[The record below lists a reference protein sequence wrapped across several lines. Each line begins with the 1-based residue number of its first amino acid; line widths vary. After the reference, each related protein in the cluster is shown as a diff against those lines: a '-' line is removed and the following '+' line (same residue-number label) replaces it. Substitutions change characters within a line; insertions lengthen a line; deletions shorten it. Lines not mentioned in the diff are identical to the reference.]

1 MIFLRPLSKTML
13 NEIYGPLKSGTD
25 IRGTAAEGVPG
36 EDVNLTDEVLTAIA
50 YGFAAWLYENVA
62 PSYGELYTVAVGHD
76 SRVSAERIKAAVVPA
91 LLDCGISVKDCGL
104 ASTPAMF
111 MTTVDFECD
120 ASIEITASHHPW
132 NKNGLKFF
140 TRKGG
145 LEGSD
150 IEAILTNAQYDVKPD
165 IPDDMPNGEYTEEN
179 YMNIYAQTLREKICA
194 DVNSDDYARPLRGF
208 KIVVDAGNGVG
219 GFYAEKVLAPL
230 GADVEGSQ
238 FLEPDGMFP
247 NHVPNP
253 ENPAAMAAIQKA
265 VIENHADLGVIF
277 DTDVDRAACVAA
289 SGEEINRNAL
299 IALASVIA
307 LEGNEGGTI
316 VTDSVTSSG
325 LKKFLEEDLGAK
337 HHRFK
342 RGYKNVINEAKRLNR
357 EECVNSPLAIETS
370 GHAAMRENYF
380 LDDGAYLITK
390 IIIKAAQLKKEDR
403 TLDSLIE
410 NLKQPVEAG
419 EYRIKILDPDFKAYG
434 MKVLEDFE
442 AWLRENDAYEVAN
455 DSFEG
460 VRATKTEAEGWMLL
474 RLSVHDPILP
484 LNIETDKEGSL
495 TELKS
500 DARGFLSRYEMLDIS
515 ALLN

>member
-1 MIFLRPLSKTML
+1 ML
-13 NEIYGPLKSGTD
+13 NEIFAPLKSGTD
-25 IRGTAAEGVPG
+25 IRGTAVNGVPG
-36 EDVNLTDEVLTAIA
+36 EYINLSDDTLEAIA
-50 YGFAAWLYENVA
+50 YGFAAWLYENVT
-62 PSYGELYTVAVGHD
+62 PNYGELYNVAIGHD
-76 SRVSAERIKAAVVPA
+76 SRISADHIKSIIIPP
-91 LLDCGISVKDCGL
+91 LLDCGINIKDCGL
-104 ASTPAMF
+104 SSTPAMF
-111 MTTVDFECD
+111 MTTVDFDCD

-140 TRKGG
+140 TRRGG

-165 IPDDMPNGEYTEEN
+165 LPEDMPKGECTEAN
-179 YMNIYAQTLREKICA
+179 YMNTYAKTLREKICEE
-194 DVNSDDYARPLRGF
+194 VNSDDYARPLRDF

-230 GADVEGSQ
+230 GADIDGSQ
-238 FLEPDGMFP
+238 FLEPDGRFP

-253 ENPAAMAAIQKA
+253 ENKAAMDSISKA
-265 VIENHADLGVIF
+265 VLDNGADLGVIY

-316 VTDSVTSSG
+316 VTDSVTSAG
-325 LKKFLEEDLGAK
+325 LKKFIEEDLGGK

-357 EECVNSPLAIETS
+357 DECVNSPLAIETS

-380 LDDGAYLITK
+380 LDDGAYLVTK
-390 IIIKAAQLKKEDR
+390 IIITAAKLRREGR
-403 TLDSLIE
+403 TLESLIE
-410 NLKQPVEAG
+410 NLKQPVEAE
-419 EYRIKILDPDFKAYG
+419 EYRVKILDPDFKAYG
-434 MKVLEDFE
+434 QKVLEEFE
-442 AWLRENDAYEVAN
+442 AWLRSNDEYEVAN

-460 VRATKTEAEGWMLL
+460 VRATKPSAEGWMLL

-484 LNIETDKEGSL
+484 LNIESDKEGGCADL
-495 TELKS
+495 LA
-500 DARGFLSRYEMLDIS
+500 DARTFLANYDKLDIS
-515 ALLN
+515 TL

>member
-1 MIFLRPLSKTML
+1 ML
-13 NEIYGPLKSGTD
+13 NEIFAPLKSGTD
-25 IRGTAAEGVPG
+25 IRGTAINGVPG
-36 EDVNLTDEVLTAIA
+36 EYINLSDDTLEAIA
-50 YGFAAWLYENVA
+50 YGFAAWLYENVT
-62 PSYGELYTVAVGHD
+62 PNYGELYNVAIGHD
-76 SRVSAERIKAAVVPA
+76 SRISADHIKSIIIPP
-91 LLDCGISVKDCGL
+91 LLDCGINIKDCGL
-104 ASTPAMF
+104 SSTPAMF
-111 MTTVDFECD
+111 MTTVDFDCD

-140 TRKGG
+140 TRRGG

-165 IPDDMPNGEYTEEN
+165 LPEDMPKGECTEAN
-179 YMNIYAQTLREKICA
+179 YMNTYAKTLREKICEE
-194 DVNSDDYARPLRGF
+194 VNSDDYARPLRDF

-230 GADVEGSQ
+230 GADIEGSQ
-238 FLEPDGMFP
+238 FLEPDGRFP

-253 ENPAAMAAIQKA
+253 ENKAAMDSISKA
-265 VIENHADLGVIF
+265 VLDNGADLGVIF

-316 VTDSVTSSG
+316 VTDSVTSAG
-325 LKKFLEEDLGAK
+325 LKKFIEEDLGGK

-357 EECVNSPLAIETS
+357 DECVNSPLAIETS

-380 LDDGAYLITK
+380 LDDGAYLVTK
-390 IIIKAAQLKKEDR
+390 IIITAAKLRREGR
-403 TLDSLIE
+403 TLESLIE
-410 NLKQPVEAG
+410 NLKQPVEAE
-419 EYRIKILDPDFKAYG
+419 EYRVKILDPDFKAYG
-434 MKVLEDFE
+434 QKVLEEFE
-442 AWLRENDAYEVAN
+442 AWLRSNDEYEVAN

-460 VRATKTEAEGWMLL
+460 VRATKPSAEGWMLL

-484 LNIETDKEGSL
+484 LNIESDKEGGCADL
-495 TELKS
+495 LA
-500 DARGFLSRYEMLDIS
+500 DARTFLANYDKLDIS
-515 ALLN
+515 TL

>member
-1 MIFLRPLSKTML
+1 ML
-13 NEIYGPLKSGTD
+13 NEIFAPLKSGTD
-25 IRGTAAEGVPG
+25 IRGTAVNGVPG
-36 EDVNLTDEVLTAIA
+36 EYINLSDDTLEAIA
-50 YGFAAWLYENVA
+50 YGFAAWLYENVM
-62 PSYGELYTVAVGHD
+62 PNYGELYNVAIGHD
-76 SRVSAERIKAAVVPA
+76 SRISADHIKSIIIPP
-91 LLDCGISVKDCGL
+91 LLDCGINIKDCGL
-104 ASTPAMF
+104 SSTPAMF
-111 MTTVDFECD
+111 MTTVDFDCD

-140 TRKGG
+140 TRRGG

-165 IPDDMPNGEYTEEN
+165 LPEDMPKGECTEAN
-179 YMNIYAQTLREKICA
+179 YMNTYAKTLREKICEE
-194 DVNSDDYARPLRGF
+194 VNSDDYARPLRDF

-230 GADVEGSQ
+230 GADIEGSQ
-238 FLEPDGMFP
+238 FLEPDGRFP

-253 ENPAAMAAIQKA
+253 ENKAAMDSISKA
-265 VIENHADLGVIF
+265 VLDNGADLGVIF

-316 VTDSVTSSG
+316 VTDSVTSAG
-325 LKKFLEEDLGAK
+325 LKKFIEEDLGGK

-357 EECVNSPLAIETS
+357 DECVNSPLAIETS

-380 LDDGAYLITK
+380 LDDGAYLVTK
-390 IIIKAAQLKKEDR
+390 IIITAAKLRREGR
-403 TLDSLIE
+403 TLESLIE
-410 NLKQPVEAG
+410 NLKQPVEAE
-419 EYRIKILDPDFKAYG
+419 EYRVKILDPDFKAYG
-434 MKVLEDFE
+434 QKVLEEFDS
-442 AWLRENDAYEVAN
+442 WLRSNDDYEVAN

-460 VRATKTEAEGWMLL
+460 VRATKPSAEGWMLL

-484 LNIETDKEGSL
+484 LNIETDKEGGCADL
-495 TELKS
+495 LA
-500 DARGFLSRYEMLDIS
+500 DARTFLANYDKLDIS
-515 ALLN
+515 TL

>member
-1 MIFLRPLSKTML
+1 ML
-13 NEIYGPLKSGTD
+13 DEIYGPLKSGTD
-25 IRGTAAEGVPG
+25 IRGTAVAGVLG
-36 EDVNLTDEVLTAIA
+36 EDVNLTDEALTAIS
-50 YGFAAWLYENVA
+50 YGFAAWLYENVI
-62 PSYGELYTVAVGHD
+62 PQSGELFTVAIGHD
-76 SRVSAERIKAAVVPA
+76 SRVSAERIKTAVLPP
-91 LLDCGISVKDCGL
+91 LLDCGINIKDCGL
-104 ASTPAMF
+104 CSTPAMF
-111 MTTVDFECD
+111 MTTVDFGCD

-140 TRKGG
+140 IRKGG

-150 IEAILTNAQYDVKPD
+150 IEAILTNAQYEVKPEL
-165 IPDDMPNGEYTEEN
+165 PADMPKGEIEEVN
-179 YMNIYAQTLREKICA
+179 YMTNYAQMLREKICA
-194 DVNSDDYARPLRGF
+194 DVNADDYSRPLRGF
-208 KIVVDAGNGVG
+208 HIVVDAGNGVG

-230 GADVEGSQ
+230 GADIEGSQ

-247 NHVPNP
+247 NHIPNP
-253 ENPAAMAAIQKA
+253 ENKVAMAAISKA
-265 VIENHADLGVIF
+265 VLDNNADLGVIF

-289 SGEEINRNAL
+289 DGKEINRNAL

-325 LKKFLEEDLGAK
+325 LKTFIEDTLGGK

-342 RGYKNVINEAKRLNR
+342 RGYKNVINESKRLNM

-380 LDDGAYLITK
+380 LDDGAYLMTK
-390 IIIKAAQLKKEDR
+390 IIIKAAQMQKEGR

-410 NLKQPVEAG
+410 DLTEPVEAE
-419 EYRIKILDPDFKAYG
+419 EYRIKILDPDFKSYG
-434 MKVLEDFE
+434 NMVLDELDK
-442 AWLRENDAYEVAN
+442 WLRDNEAYVVAN

-460 VRATKTEAEGWMLL
+460 VRATKTDADGWMLL

-484 LNIETDKEGSL
+484 LNIETNKDGGVQDIL
-495 TELKS
+495 L
-500 DARGFLSRYEMLDIS
+500 DAKGFLAGFDKLDIS
-515 ALLN
+515 ALG

>member
-1 MIFLRPLSKTML
+1 ML
-13 NEIYGPLKSGTD
+13 NEIFAPLKSGTD
-25 IRGTAAEGVPG
+25 IRGTAVNGVPG
-36 EDVNLTDEVLTAIA
+36 EYINLSDDTLEAIA
-50 YGFAAWLYENVA
+50 YGFAAWLYENVM
-62 PSYGELYTVAVGHD
+62 PNYGELYNVAIGHD
-76 SRVSAERIKAAVVPA
+76 SRISADHIKSIIIPP
-91 LLDCGISVKDCGL
+91 LLDCGINIKDCGL
-104 ASTPAMF
+104 SSTPAMF
-111 MTTVDFECD
+111 MTTVDFDCD

-140 TRKGG
+140 TRRGG

-165 IPDDMPNGEYTEEN
+165 LPEDMPKGECTEAN
-179 YMNIYAQTLREKICA
+179 YMNTYAKTLREKICEE
-194 DVNSDDYARPLRGF
+194 VNSDDYARPLRDF

-230 GADVEGSQ
+230 GADIEGSQ
-238 FLEPDGMFP
+238 FLEPDGRFP

-253 ENPAAMAAIQKA
+253 ENKAAMDSISKA
-265 VIENHADLGVIF
+265 VLDNGADLGVIF

-316 VTDSVTSSG
+316 VTDSVTSAG
-325 LKKFLEEDLGAK
+325 LKKFIEEDLGGK

-357 EECVNSPLAIETS
+357 DECVNSPLAIETS

-380 LDDGAYLITK
+380 LDDGAYLVTK
-390 IIIKAAQLKKEDR
+390 IIITAAKLRREGR
-403 TLDSLIE
+403 TLESLIE
-410 NLKQPVEAG
+410 NLKQPVEAE
-419 EYRIKILDPDFKAYG
+419 EYRVKILDPDFKAYG
-434 MKVLEDFE
+434 LKVLEEFE
-442 AWLRENDAYEVAN
+442 AWLRSNDDYEVAN

-460 VRATKTEAEGWMLL
+460 VRATKPSAEGWMLL

-484 LNIETDKEGSL
+484 LNIESDKEGGCADL
-495 TELKS
+495 LA
-500 DARGFLSRYEMLDIS
+500 DARTFLANYDKLDIS
-515 ALLN
+515 TL

>member
-1 MIFLRPLSKTML
+1 ML
-13 NEIYGPLKSGTD
+13 NEIFAPLKSGTD
-25 IRGTAAEGVPG
+25 IRGTAVNGVPG
-36 EDVNLTDEVLTAIA
+36 EYINLSDDTLEAIA
-50 YGFAAWLYENVA
+50 YGFAAWLYENVM
-62 PSYGELYTVAVGHD
+62 PNYGELYNVAIGHD
-76 SRVSAERIKAAVVPA
+76 SRISADHIKSIIIPP
-91 LLDCGISVKDCGL
+91 LLDCGINIKDCGL
-104 ASTPAMF
+104 SSTPAMF
-111 MTTVDFECD
+111 MTTVDFDCD

-140 TRKGG
+140 TRRGG

-165 IPDDMPNGEYTEEN
+165 LPEDMPKGECTEAN
-179 YMNIYAQTLREKICA
+179 YMNTYAKTLREKICEE
-194 DVNSDDYARPLRGF
+194 VNSDDYARPLRDF

-230 GADVEGSQ
+230 GADIEGSQ
-238 FLEPDGMFP
+238 FLEPDGRFP

-253 ENPAAMAAIQKA
+253 ENKAAMDSISKA
-265 VIENHADLGVIF
+265 VLDNGADLGVIF

-316 VTDSVTSSG
+316 VTDSVTSAG
-325 LKKFLEEDLGAK
+325 LKKFIEEDLGGK

-357 EECVNSPLAIETS
+357 DECVNSPLAIETS

-380 LDDGAYLITK
+380 LDDGAYLVTK
-390 IIIKAAQLKKEDR
+390 IIITAAKLRREGR
-403 TLDSLIE
+403 TLESLIE
-410 NLKQPVEAG
+410 NLKQPVEAE
-419 EYRIKILDPDFKAYG
+419 EYRVKILDPDFKAYG
-434 MKVLEDFE
+434 LKVLEEFE
-442 AWLRENDAYEVAN
+442 AWLRSNDEYEVAN

-460 VRATKTEAEGWMLL
+460 VRATKPSAEGWMLL

-484 LNIETDKEGSL
+484 LNIESDKEGGCADL
-495 TELKS
+495 LA
-500 DARGFLSRYEMLDIS
+500 DARTFLANYDKLDIS
-515 ALLN
+515 TL

>member
-1 MIFLRPLSKTML
+1 ML
-13 NEIYGPLKSGTD
+13 NEIFAPLKSGTD
-25 IRGTAAEGVPG
+25 IRGTAVNGVPG
-36 EDVNLTDEVLTAIA
+36 EYINLSDDTLEAIA
-50 YGFAAWLYENVA
+50 YGFAAWLYENVT
-62 PSYGELYTVAVGHD
+62 PNYGELYNVAIGHD
-76 SRVSAERIKAAVVPA
+76 SRISADHIKSIIIPP
-91 LLDCGISVKDCGL
+91 LLDCGINIKDCGL
-104 ASTPAMF
+104 SSTPAMF
-111 MTTVDFECD
+111 MTTVDFDCD

-140 TRKGG
+140 TRRGG

-165 IPDDMPNGEYTEEN
+165 LPEDMPKGECTEAN
-179 YMNIYAQTLREKICA
+179 YMNTYAKTLREKICEE
-194 DVNSDDYARPLRGF
+194 VNSDDYARPLRDF

-230 GADVEGSQ
+230 GADIDGSQ
-238 FLEPDGMFP
+238 FLEPDGRFP

-253 ENPAAMAAIQKA
+253 ENKAAMDSISKA
-265 VIENHADLGVIF
+265 VLDNGADLGVIF

-316 VTDSVTSSG
+316 VTDSVTSAG
-325 LKKFLEEDLGAK
+325 LKKFIEEDLGGK

-357 EECVNSPLAIETS
+357 DECVNSPLAIETS

-380 LDDGAYLITK
+380 LDDGAYLVTK
-390 IIIKAAQLKKEDR
+390 IIITAAKLRREGR
-403 TLDSLIE
+403 TLESLIE
-410 NLKQPVEAG
+410 NLKQPVEAE
-419 EYRIKILDPDFKAYG
+419 EYRVKILDPDFKAYG
-434 MKVLEDFE
+434 QKVLEEFE
-442 AWLRENDAYEVAN
+442 AWLRSNDEYEVAN

-460 VRATKTEAEGWMLL
+460 VRATKPSAEGWMLL

-484 LNIETDKEGSL
+484 LNIESDKEGGCADL
-495 TELKS
+495 LA
-500 DARGFLSRYEMLDIS
+500 DARTFLANYDKLDIS
-515 ALLN
+515 TL

>member
-1 MIFLRPLSKTML
+1 ML
-13 NEIYGPLKSGTD
+13 NEIFAPLKSGTD
-25 IRGTAAEGVPG
+25 IRGTAVNGVPG
-36 EDVNLTDEVLTAIA
+36 EYINLSDDTLTAIA
-50 YGFAAWLYENVA
+50 YGFAAWLYENVV
-62 PSYGELYTVAVGHD
+62 PNYGELYNVAIGHD
-76 SRVSAERIKAAVVPA
+76 SRISADHIKSIIIPP
-91 LLDCGISVKDCGL
+91 LLDCGINIKDCGL
-104 ASTPAMF
+104 SSTPAMF
-111 MTTVDFECD
+111 MTTVDFDCD

-140 TRKGG
+140 TRRGG

-165 IPDDMPNGEYTEEN
+165 LPEDMPKGECTEAN
-179 YMNIYAQTLREKICA
+179 YMNTYAKTLREKICEE
-194 DVNSDDYARPLRGF
+194 VNSDDYARPLRDF

-230 GADVEGSQ
+230 GADIEGSQ
-238 FLEPDGMFP
+238 FLEPDGRFP

-253 ENPAAMAAIQKA
+253 ENKAAMDSISKA
-265 VIENHADLGVIF
+265 VLDNGADIGVIF

-316 VTDSVTSSG
+316 VTDSVTSAG
-325 LKKFLEEDLGAK
+325 LKKFIEEDLGGK

-357 EECVNSPLAIETS
+357 DECVNSPLAIETS

-380 LDDGAYLITK
+380 LDDGAYLVTK
-390 IIIKAAQLKKEDR
+390 IIITAAKLRREGR
-403 TLDSLIE
+403 TLESLIE
-410 NLKQPVEAG
+410 NLKQPVEAE
-419 EYRIKILDPDFKAYG
+419 EYRVKILDPDFKAYG
-434 MKVLEDFE
+434 LKVLEEFE
-442 AWLRENDAYEVAN
+442 AWLRGNEDYEVAN

-460 VRATKTEAEGWMLL
+460 VRATKPSAEGWMLL

-484 LNIETDKEGSL
+484 LNIESDKEGGCADL
-495 TELKS
+495 LA
-500 DARGFLSRYEMLDIS
+500 DARTFLANYDKLDIS
-515 ALLN
+515 TL

>member
-1 MIFLRPLSKTML
+1 MDWLT
-13 NEIYGPLKSGTD
+13 LKSGSD
-25 IRGTAAEGVPG
+25 VRGTAVGEG
-36 EDVNLTDEVLTAIA
+36 TVLTEEVARA
-50 YGFAAWLYENVA
+50 LGAAFVRKLCKEKGKKA
-62 PSYGELYTVAVGHD
+62 TEITVSLGRD
-76 SRVSAERIKAAVVPA
+76 SRISGPA
-91 LLDCGISVKDCGL
+91 LLGAAAEGISQAGATAIDFGMCT
-104 ASTPAMF
+104 TPAMF
-111 MTTVDFECD
+111 MSTITDGFRTD
-120 ASIEITASHHPW
+120 GAIMITASHHPW

-140 TRKGG
+140 TRRGG

-165 IPDDMPNGEYTEEN
+165 LPEDMPKGECTEAN
-179 YMNIYAQTLREKICA
+179 YMNTYAKTLREKICEE
-194 DVNSDDYARPLRGF
+194 VNSDDYARPLRDF

-230 GADVEGSQ
+230 GADIEGSQ
-238 FLEPDGMFP
+238 FLEPDGRFP

-253 ENPAAMAAIQKA
+253 ENKAAMDSISKA
-265 VIENHADLGVIF
+265 VLDNGADLGVIF

-316 VTDSVTSSG
+316 VTDSVTSAG
-325 LKKFLEEDLGAK
+325 LKKFIEEDLGGK

-357 EECVNSPLAIETS
+357 DECVNSPLAIETS

-380 LDDGAYLITK
+380 LDDGAYLVTK
-390 IIIKAAQLKKEDR
+390 IIITAAKLRREGR
-403 TLDSLIE
+403 TLESLIE
-410 NLKQPVEAG
+410 NLKQPVEAE
-419 EYRIKILDPDFKAYG
+419 EYRVKILDPDFKAYG
-434 MKVLEDFE
+434 LKVLEEFE
-442 AWLRENDAYEVAN
+442 AWLRSNDEYEVAN

-460 VRATKTEAEGWMLL
+460 VRATKPSAEGWMLL

-484 LNIETDKEGSL
+484 LNIESDKEGGCADL
-495 TELKS
+495 LA
-500 DARGFLSRYEMLDIS
+500 DARTFLANYDKLDIS
-515 ALLN
+515 TL

>member
-1 MIFLRPLSKTML
+1 ML
-13 NEIYGPLKSGTD
+13 NEIFAPLKSGTD
-25 IRGTAAEGVPG
+25 IRGTAVNGVPG
-36 EDVNLTDEVLTAIA
+36 EYINLSDDTLEAIA
-50 YGFAAWLYENVA
+50 YGFAAWLYENVT
-62 PSYGELYTVAVGHD
+62 PNYGELYNVAIGHD
-76 SRVSAERIKAAVVPA
+76 SRISADHIKSIIIPP
-91 LLDCGISVKDCGL
+91 LLDCGINIKDCGL
-104 ASTPAMF
+104 SSTPAMF
-111 MTTVDFECD
+111 MTTVDFDCD

-140 TRKGG
+140 TRRGG

-165 IPDDMPNGEYTEEN
+165 LPEDMPKGECTEAN
-179 YMNIYAQTLREKICA
+179 YMNTYAKTLREKICEE
-194 DVNSDDYARPLRGF
+194 VNSDDYARPLRDF

-230 GADVEGSQ
+230 GADIEGSQ
-238 FLEPDGMFP
+238 FLEPDGRFP

-253 ENPAAMAAIQKA
+253 ENKAAMDSISKA
-265 VIENHADLGVIF
+265 VLDNGADLGVIF

-316 VTDSVTSSG
+316 VTDSVTSAG
-325 LKKFLEEDLGAK
+325 LKKFIEEDLGGK

-357 EECVNSPLAIETS
+357 DECVNSPLAIETS

-380 LDDGAYLITK
+380 LDDGAYLVTK
-390 IIIKAAQLKKEDR
+390 IIITAAKLRREGR
-403 TLDSLIE
+403 TLESLIE
-410 NLKQPVEAG
+410 NLKQPVEAE
-419 EYRIKILDPDFKAYG
+419 EYRVKILDPDFKAYG
-434 MKVLEDFE
+434 QKVLEEFE
-442 AWLRENDAYEVAN
+442 AWLRSNDEYEVAN

-460 VRATKTEAEGWMLL
+460 VRATKPSAEGWMLL

-484 LNIETDKEGSL
+484 LNIESDKEGGCADL
-495 TELKS
+495 LA
-500 DARGFLSRYEMLDIS
+500 DARTFLANYDKLDIS
-515 ALLN
+515 TL

>member
-1 MIFLRPLSKTML
+1 ML
-13 NEIYGPLKSGTD
+13 NEIFAPLKSGTD
-25 IRGTAAEGVPG
+25 IRGTAVNGVPG
-36 EDVNLTDEVLTAIA
+36 EYINLSDDTLTAIA
-50 YGFAAWLYENVA
+50 YGFAAWLYENVM
-62 PSYGELYTVAVGHD
+62 PNYGELYNVAIGHD
-76 SRVSAERIKAAVVPA
+76 SRISADHIKSLIIPP
-91 LLDCGISVKDCGL
+91 LLDCGINIKDCGL
-104 ASTPAMF
+104 SSTPAMF

-140 TRKGG
+140 TRRGG

-165 IPDDMPNGEYTEEN
+165 LPEDMPKGECTEEN
-179 YMNIYAQTLREKICA
+179 YMNIYAQTLREKICEE
-194 DVNSDDYARPLRGF
+194 VNSDDYSRPLRDF

-230 GADVEGSQ
+230 GADIEGSQ
-238 FLEPDGMFP
+238 FLEPDGRFP

-253 ENPAAMAAIQKA
+253 ENKAAMDSISKA
-265 VIENHADLGVIF
+265 VLDNGADLGVIF

-316 VTDSVTSSG
+316 VTDSVTSAG
-325 LKKFLEEDLGAK
+325 LKTFIEEDLGGK

-357 EECVNSPLAIETS
+357 DECVNSPLAIETS

-380 LDDGAYLITK
+380 LDDGAYLVTK
-390 IIIKAAQLKKEDR
+390 IIITAAKLRREGR
-403 TLDSLIE
+403 TLESLIE
-410 NLKQPVEAG
+410 NLKQPVEAE
-419 EYRIKILDPDFKAYG
+419 EYRVKILDPDFKAYG
-434 MKVLEDFE
+434 QKVLEEFE
-442 AWLRENDAYEVAN
+442 AWLRSNDDYEVAN

-460 VRATKTEAEGWMLL
+460 VRATKPAAEAWMLL

-484 LNIETDKEGSL
+484 LNIESDKEGGCSDL
-495 TELKS
+495 LA
-500 DARGFLSRYEMLDIS
+500 DARTFLANYDKLDIS
-515 ALLN
+515 TL